1 MNHIPYH
8 IKNPLLLIAISFF
21 LCACIF
27 YLDESNY
34 SLDFLQNLNEA
45 GNLFIFSIVFSV
57 LPLILYHWVF
67 STRFKEKSFLLALI
81 GYTPALCILGLILF
95 S

>member
-21 LCACIF
+21 LCAFIF

-34 SLDFLQNLNEA
+34 SLYFLQNLNDP

-57 LPLILYHWVF
+57 LPLILYHWVL
-67 STRFKEKSFLLALI
+67 STRFKERSFLIALT